1 MKKKIIL
8 GTANFSGNYGIF
20 NKQLK
25 KNINIKKI
33 LKFFNKNKFSK
44 IDISPHYFN
53 LKKNEK
59 IFKDFKIIY
68 KILLKKNLTISELNN
83 EIKFSKNFMKRNEIY
98 CLMFHNTEIIKD
110 KKKIT
115 HVINYVKEN
124 LKIKK
129 IGISVYSP
137 NEVRRVMKFFK
148 PDLIQ
153 FPINVFDQ
161 TFLKKN
167 FLFSLKKKGIEL
179 HARSIFLQGLLLQ
192 KEYPSFLH
200 KDLKKHWKIWNN
212 WLKENNISPLVACIS
227 FINKIK
233 DLDGVIIGIE
243 TLKQLNLILNLK
255 VKKLNFDKLAIKKK
269 KIIYPQNWLQK

>member
-20 NKQLK
+20 NKKLK

-33 LKFFNKNKFSK
+33 LKFFNKKKFSK

-53 LKKNEK
+53 LRKNEK

-68 KILLKKNLTISELNN
+68 KILLKKKLTISELNN

-115 HVINYVKEN
+115 NLINYVKEK
-124 LKIKK
+124 LKIRK

-148 PDLIQ
+148 PDIIQ
-153 FPINVFDQ
+153 FPINIFDQ
-161 TFLKKN
+161 SFLEKN
-167 FLFSLKKKGIEL
+167 FLFHLSKKGIEL

-192 KEYPSFLH
+192 EKYPSFMH
-200 KDLKKHWKIWNN
+200 KDLKKHWQIWNN
-212 WLKENNISPLVACIS
+212 WLNENNLSPLVACIS

-233 DLDGVIIGIE
+233 HLDGVIIGIG
-243 TLKQLNLILNLK
+243 
-255 VKKLNFDKLAIKKK
+255 FIKF
-269 KIIYPQNWLQK
+269 NS

>member
-33 LKFFNKNKFSK
+33 LKFFNKKKFSK

-53 LKKNEK
+53 LRKNEK

-68 KILLKKNLTISELNN
+68 KILLKKNLTISELNK

-115 HVINYVKEN
+115 YLTNYVKEKLN
-124 LKIKK
+124 IKK

-167 FLFSLKKKGIEL
+167 FLFHLRKKGIEL

-200 KDLKKHWKIWNN
+200 KYLKKHWQIWNN
-212 WLKENNISPLVACIS
+212 WLNENNISPLVACIS

-233 DLDGVIIGIE
+233 HLDGVIIGIE
-243 TLKQLNLILNLK
+243 TLEQLKLILNLK
-255 VKKLNFDKLAIKKK
+255 VKKLNFDKLAIRKK

>member
-20 NKQLK
+20 NKKLK

-33 LKFFNKNKFSK
+33 LKFFNKKKFSK

-53 LKKNEK
+53 LRKNEK

-68 KILLKKNLTISELNN
+68 KILLKKKLTISELNN

-115 HVINYVKEN
+115 YLINYVKEK
-124 LKIKK
+124 LKIRK

-148 PDLIQ
+148 PDIIQ
-153 FPINVFDQ
+153 FPINIFDQ
-161 TFLKKN
+161 SFLEKN
-167 FLFSLKKKGIEL
+167 FLFHLSKKGIEL

-192 KEYPSFLH
+192 EKYPSFMH
-200 KDLKKHWKIWNN
+200 KDLKKHWQIWNN
-212 WLKENNISPLVACIS
+212 WLNENNLSPLVACIS

-233 DLDGVIIGIE
+233 HLDGVIIGIE
-243 TLKQLNLILNLK
+243 NLKQLNLILNLK
-255 VKKLNFDKLAIKKK
+255 IKKLNFDKLAIRKK

>member
-1 MKKKIIL
+1 LKKKIIL

-68 KILLKKNLTISELNN
+68 KILLKKNLTIPELNN

-115 HVINYVKEN
+115 HVINYVKEK

-167 FLFSLKKKGIEL
+167 FLFRLRKKGIEL

-192 KEYPSFLH
+192 REYPSFLH
-200 KDLKKHWKIWNN
+200 KDLKKHWQIWNN
-212 WLKENNISPLVACIS
+212 WLNENNISPLGACIS

-233 DLDGVIIGIE
+233 HLDGVIIGIE

>member
-68 KILLKKNLTISELNN
+68 KILLKKNLTIPELNN

-115 HVINYVKEN
+115 HVINYVKEK

-167 FLFSLKKKGIEL
+167 FLFRLRKKGIEL

-200 KDLKKHWKIWNN
+200 KDLKKHWQIWNN
-212 WLKENNISPLVACIS
+212 WLNENNISPLGACIS

-233 DLDGVIIGIE
+233 HLDGVIIGIE

>member
-68 KILLKKNLTISELNN
+68 KILLKKNLTIPELNN

-115 HVINYVKEN
+115 HVINYVKEK

-167 FLFSLKKKGIEL
+167 FLFRLRKKGIEL

-192 KEYPSFLH
+192 REYPSFLH
-200 KDLKKHWKIWNN
+200 KDLKKHWQIWNN
-212 WLKENNISPLVACIS
+212 WLNENNISPLGACIS

-233 DLDGVIIGIE
+233 HLDGVIIGIE